1 MNEEGYLMAEDP
13 SVDLEI
19 SEIMVDELEDY
30 IIDDELYRTVIA
42 RTSAGDKNLN
52 MSGGDFL
59 ARLGRLQAERAALT
73 EAEQARLDA
82 LVKRAEAVIYSLKTR
97 FHERLNLEFKARL
110 DGLRWFLDDC
120 AQNQSKCRGEY
131 PFEMRNR
138 QRIEEIFARL
148 GDDASP
154 ALLTALAQVDKRI
167 RQYTSESSFVWDSR
181 LAGVYPAGRYW
192 YLYRRP

>member
-97 FHERLNLEFKARL
+97 FHERLNREFKARL

-120 AQNQSKCRGEY
+120 AENQSKCRGEY

-138 QRIEEIFARL
+138 QRIEEICRSL
-148 GDDASP
+148 G
-154 ALLTALAQVDKRI
+154 
-167 RQYTSESSFVWDSR
+167 
-181 LAGVYPAGRYW
+181 
-192 YLYRRP
+192 